1 MVADKLHLAAEGS
14 SGNGSN
20 SSSSRVVEVVFG
32 CENMETGEI
41 YKQRVDGVLGMGNNV
56 NSLPRQVGVSLVT
69 GCCVREACVCMPRDI
84 PGTWALGANSSS
96 IENQA
101 CSAQTQLSRRR
112 YPAGPPARLG

>member
-20 SSSSRVVEVVFG
+20 SSSSRAVEVVFG

-56 NSLPRQVGVSLVT
+56 NSLPRQVGSNLPVVMCARRVS
-69 GCCVREACVCMPRDI
+69 AC
-84 PGTWALGANSSS
+84 PGTFQDLGHWVPTA
-96 IENQA
+96 A
-101 CSAQTQLSRRR
+101 ASRSGLQGTNTAVKTSV
-112 YPAGPPARLG
+112 PWPPARLG